1 MFNDYLDNKSCYLE
15 LERSFFD
22 YFQLTVQASRVSAE
36 VFKVPYYNTFFQM
49 DCHLWMVIQFSQRK
63 MK

>member
-49 DCHLWMVIQFSQRK
+49 DCHL
-63 MK
+63 